1 MGSKNFMGRSAAQA
15 TTSAKGKIVPFGRI
29 ASGNYLK
36 IHIKNVADSEARE
49 IRVLTPYGFVS
60 GPMPDLF
67 AQIIMNDHINN
78 TCPGIWNEKAPE
90 AKPGEVILYNKGK
103 CQIKLGEDDSIKI
116 TNGAATIE
124 LTSAGVINLKGVSI
138 NLN

>member
-1 MGSKNFMGRSAAQA
+1 MGGKNFIGKSVAQS
-15 TTSAKGKIVPFGRI
+15 TISAKGKIVPFGRI
-29 ASGNYLK
+29 ASGNHLK
-36 IHIKNVADSEARE
+36 IHVKNVADSEARE

-103 CQIKLGEDDSIKI
+103 CQIKLDENDNIII
-116 TNGAATIE
+116 TNGAASITLNSSGTIDVKG
-124 LTSAGVINLKGVSI
+124 TVINL
-138 NLN
+138 N